1 MGAVDGT
8 TGNEG
13 GSLGDARRAARN
25 AGALLLSSLISKGA
39 LFGWQ
44 LILAPWL
51 APTAYGIYGT
61 IGALLAVGA
70 SLASFSMGL
79 IVIRDVARDPQAAG
93 KYGSA
98 ALFLQTLFGLA
109 AYIAVNGFALG
120 YSETIRAFTALAAI
134 NLLIDVWGNMGY
146 DLLIAREQ
154 MLKTSLVEVVHILC
168 RIGLAAVAIA
178 AGYGLLGVYGAA
190 ILTGVGRVIF
200 LWWFNWRDGIRPQF
214 PLDRAVAGLLLW
226 NSAPLALSAFLSLAY
241 QHADKLMTTGI
252 IGETNTGY
260 LTVAFVINFG
270 VIEMMNTTVLV
281 ATYPLMSRY
290 YKQDD
295 SDATFGFMVEKMS
308 FFMFLLGL
316 PLALILSIFSADIIP
331 PLFGADYFPTAGIL
345 SILIWY
351 TAITMIGNV
360 FAQGMLVQNR
370 QRTLV
375 IIRVGGLLVNITLNG
390 LLLWLYRDPR
400 GAAVASVIA
409 EVLVLVLL
417 IRVFQA
423 VGWSWA
429 RILPSVL
436 RVVAL
441 GAATAGVMLLLGQ
454 IHVLIGMIAGTILFA
469 VGVIFGV
476 LSREDWDLLYRL
488 AAAMPGGGLIRR
500 WWKRDIQINW

>member
-1 MGAVDGT
+1 MDASKAPAQDT
-8 TGNEG
+8 
-13 GSLGDARRAARN
+13 SIGDARRAARN
-25 AGALLLSSLISKGA
+25 AGVLLVSSLISKGA

-44 LILAPWL
+44 LVLAPWL

-79 IVIRDVARDPQAAG
+79 IVIRDVAREPQAAG
-93 KYGSA
+93 RYWSA
-98 ALFLQTLFGLA
+98 ALFLQTLFGLG
-109 AYIAVNGFALG
+109 AYIAVNGFATG
-120 YSETIRAFTALAAI
+120 YSETIRAFTAIAAL

-178 AGYGLLGVYGAA
+178 AGYGLFGVYGAA
-190 ILTGVGRVIF
+190 ILTGIGRVIF

-214 PLDRAVAGLLLW
+214 PLDRGMTRLLLW
-226 NSAPLALSAFLSLAY
+226 NSAPLALAAFLSLAY

-260 LTVAFVINFG
+260 LTAAFVISFG

-290 YKQDD
+290 YKPDD
-295 SDATFGFMVEKMS
+295 SDTTFGFMVEKMS
-308 FFMFLLGL
+308 FFMFLLSL
-316 PLALILSIFSADIIP
+316 PLALVISIFSVDLIT
-331 PLFGADYFPTAGIL
+331 PLFGESYFPTAGIL

-360 FAQGMLVQNR
+360 FAQGLLVQNR

-375 IIRVGGLLVNITLNG
+375 IIRVGGLLINITLNAIFLG
-390 LLLWLYRDPR
+390 LYRDPR
-400 GAAVASVIA
+400 GAAFASVIA
-409 EVLVLVLL
+409 EILVLALL

-436 RVVAL
+436 RVVGLAII
-441 GAATAGVMLLLGQ
+441 TAGAMLFLGQ
-454 IHVLIGMIAGTILFA
+454 LHFIIGMVGGGIIFTA
-469 VGVIFGV
+469 GVIFGV
-476 LSREDWDLLYRL
+476 LSNEDWDLLYRL

-500 WWKRDIQINW
+500 WWKRDVQLNY